1 MSNIQQHNIIV
12 STDWLSANIN
22 HPNLVIL
29 DATIP
34 KVTAKNSQQ
43 KGATIQIKGARFF
56 DLKNKFRDLSN
67 ELPNTI
73 PSADFFTQSAQELG
87 ICKDSMIVVY
97 DKMGIYSSPR
107 AWWLFRLMGH
117 QQVAVLDGGFPA
129 WQAAGLE
136 TEQTKPYTGERGDF
150 EADFQ
155 ADMVCFTEDIIQ
167 SIQRENELVLDA
179 RSHGRFTA
187 TEAEP
192 RAGLRGGH
200 IPNSESLPFSKIV
213 QNGKFL
219 SKEKLSELFDVSK
232 NKNKQVMFSCGS
244 GITACVL
251 ALGAEIAGLEDT
263 KVYDGSWTEWALR
276 EDLPIEK

>member
-1 MSNIQQHNIIV
+1 MSIV
-12 STDWLSANIN
+12 STDWLSQHIN
-22 HPNLVIL
+22 HPNIVIL

-34 KVTAKNSQQ
+34 KVTAKKSPQ
-43 KGATIQIKGARFF
+43 KSEALQIKNARFF
-56 DLKNKFRDLSN
+56 DLKNKFRDLNN

-73 PSADFFTQSAQELG
+73 PSPEAFTQAAQNLG
-87 ICKDSMIVVY
+87 INKNSIIVVY

-107 AWWLFRLMGH
+107 VWWLFRLMGH

-129 WQAAGLE
+129 WQAADLE
-136 TEQTKPYTGERGDF
+136 TETPRPYDGKSGDF
-150 EADFQ
+150 EANFQ
-155 ADMVCFTEDIIQ
+155 ADLVCYTDDIIQ
-167 SIQRENELVLDA
+167 SMNTENQVVLDA
-179 RSHGRFTA
+179 RSYGRFTA
-187 TEAEP
+187 TAPEP

-213 QNGKFL
+213 SDGKL
-219 SKEKLSELFDVSK
+219 LPKEKLVELFQVSK
-232 NKNKQVMFSCGS
+232 NQHKKVMFSCGS

-251 ALGAEIAGLEDT
+251 ALGAEMAGLENT

>member
-1 MSNIQQHNIIV
+1 MSTIHLSTPIV
-12 STDWLSANIN
+12 STNWLSAHLD

-34 KVTAKNSQQ
+34 KVTAKNTPS
-43 KGATIQIKGARFF
+43 KDANLQIKNARFF
-56 DLKNKFRDLSN
+56 DLKNKFRDLN
-67 ELPNTI
+67 NDLPNTI
-73 PSADFFTQSAQELG
+73 PSADFFTQSAQKLG
-87 ICKDSMIVVY
+87 INQNSIIVVY

-129 WQAAGLE
+129 WQQAGLAVE
-136 TEQTKPYTGERGDF
+136 DAVPYSGKKGDF
-150 EADFQ
+150 EAHFQ
-155 ADMVCFTEDIIQ
+155 PDMVCYTEDIIQ
-167 SIQRENELVLDA
+167 SIENKNSLVLDA
-179 RSHGRFTA
+179 RSHERFTA
-187 TEAEP
+187 TAPEP

-200 IPNSESLPFSKIV
+200 IPNSESLPFSRLV
-213 QNGKFL
+213 QHGQL
-219 SKEKLSELFDVSK
+219 LTKEALVELFQVS
-232 NKNKQVMFSCGS
+232 NTQDKQVMFSCGS

-251 ALGAEIAGLEDT
+251 ALGAEIAGLKET